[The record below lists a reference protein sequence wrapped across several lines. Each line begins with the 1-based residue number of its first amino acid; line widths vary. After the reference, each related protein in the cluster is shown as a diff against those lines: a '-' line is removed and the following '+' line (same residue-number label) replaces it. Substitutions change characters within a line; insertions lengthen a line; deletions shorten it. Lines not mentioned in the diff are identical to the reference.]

1 MTADVAAMIWLV
13 LHGVHGAGGAQ
24 EWLLPLIVAAG
35 LGAALLGRWIGRW
48 RRHGPSDHDEPI

>member
-1 MTADVAAMIWLV
+1 MIWPV

-24 EWLLPLIVAAG
+24 EWLLPLIFAAG